1 MGNLEDNKITTRGGY
16 LLYLLKNLLHIKLMV
31 CCFAYLLIPH
41 TSLSKEPINLS
52 AFDSTAEA
60 VKELTKTDL
69 RQAHL
74 QLSFYN
80 DHLDSLTIEQN
91 LVYYKLLTEIQIEQN
106 KYSLAK
112 ITVQRGLTIA
122 RRLASPS
129 ILISELLYL
138 KGFAYESLDDFEE
151 ATNAYKKGLNIATSL
166 HHNIEIASGLIN
178 LGAVAYLTDDYERS
192 LVLLNDAYKIAGKT
206 DDEELKGTAN
216 SELGNVYSRLLQNE
230 QSMIYYQQSYLHF
243 KKAGMLL
250 SAQKSL
256 TNIALH
262 HLQNENYQD
271 AIRVFDTIITEF
283 DDDTPSDT
291 MFNVYSSMA
300 WAYLHAEDNDPESA
314 YQYITLAKRFLPFTE
329 KVTYRMRFYFDEAN
343 VLYQL
348 ERFDE
353 ALNTIDKA
361 EQLWANQFAT
371 SPIKKQTYLV
381 ILDLRAKVFFK
392 QKKFEQ
398 AYQIKLDEIPLTD
411 ELYKNEDNRSI
422 TQVRLSLEAKQ
433 EDKQNEILNNQR
445 ILYEANLHEATLESN
460 QQRIYLAIS
469 ALLALGFTGLLIRLL
484 HNQYQLQIAN
494 KYDPLTGVM
503 NRHFLIKRI
512 NEAVKLA
519 QIKGNE
525 LSVLMINIDSLKQA
539 NEALGYQMGDEVI
552 VKISAIIVRKLQ
564 VKNLLGRFDG
574 DTFMAIL
581 PSTLNAS
588 AIEIAEAIRSSVNTY
603 VLQTSDCKSTSVSI
617 GVASLEH
624 GNNVVDVIK
633 KAEELLLQAKIAGK
647 NKVFG

>member
-1 MGNLEDNKITTRGGY
+1 LSQESVNLT
-16 LLYLLKNLLHIKLMV
+16 
-31 CCFAYLLIPH
+31 
-41 TSLSKEPINLS
+41 
-52 AFDSTAEA
+52 AFDINAKA

-69 RQAHL
+69 RQAHHK
-74 QLSFYN
+74 LSFYN
-80 DHLDSLTIEQN
+80 DYLDSLTIEQN
-91 LVYYKLLTEIQIEQN
+91 LVYFKLLTEIQIEQN
-106 KYSLAK
+106 KYTLAK
-112 ITVQRGLTIA
+112 VTVQRGLKIA

-151 ATNAYKKGLNIATSL
+151 ATNAYKKGLNIATLL

-206 DDEELKGTAN
+206 EDEELKGTAN

-283 DDDTPSDT
+283 DDDTPNDT

-300 WAYLHAEDNDPESA
+300 WAYLNAEDNDPQSA
-314 YQYITLAKRFLPFTE
+314 YQYITLAKRFLPLTE
-329 KVTYRMRFYFDEAN
+329 KVSYRMRFYFDEAN

-361 EQLWANQFAT
+361 ERLWANQFAA

-392 QKKFEQ
+392 QEKFEQ
-398 AYQIKLDEIPLTD
+398 AYQIKLDEIELTD
-411 ELYKNEDNRSI
+411 ELYKNEDHRSI

-445 ILYEANLHEATLESN
+445 ILYEANLNEAALESD

-469 ALLALGFTGLLIRLL
+469 ALLALGFTGLLIRLF
-484 HNQYQLQIAN
+484 HNQYKLQVAN
-494 KYDPLTGVM
+494 KYDQLTGTM
-503 NRHFLIKRI
+503 NRHYLIKRA
-512 NEAVKLA
+512 NEAVKFA
-519 QIKGNE
+519 QIKDNE
-525 LSVLMINIDSLKQA
+525 LSILMINIDSLKQA
-539 NEALGYQMGDEVI
+539 NQALGYQVGDEI
-552 VKISAIIVRKLQ
+552 IAKISAIILQKLQ
-564 VKNLLGRFDG
+564 DKNFLGRFGD
-574 DTFMAIL
+574 DTFMVVL
-581 PSTLNAS
+581 PSTLNTN
-588 AIEIAEAIRSSVNTY
+588 AIEMAETIRLSVNNY
-603 VLQTSDCKSTSVSI
+603 LSQTRDWKSISVSI
-617 GVASLEH
+617 GVVSLEN
-624 GNNVVDVIK
+624 GNNVVDLIK

>member
-1 MGNLEDNKITTRGGY
+1 
-16 LLYLLKNLLHIKLMV
+16 MV
-31 CCFAYLLIPH
+31 SCFAYLLKPH
-41 TSLSKEPINLS
+41 TSLSQESVNLS
-52 AFDSTAEA
+52 EFDIIAEA
-60 VKELTKTDL
+60 VEELTKTDL
-69 RQAHL
+69 RQAHQ
-74 QLSFYN
+74 QLSSYN
-80 DHLDSLTIEQN
+80 DYLDSLTIEQN
-91 LVYYKLLTEIQIEQN
+91 LVYFKLLTEIQIEQN

-151 ATNAYKKGLNIATSL
+151 ATNAYKKGLNIATLL

-216 SELGNVYSRLLQNE
+216 TELGNVYSRLLQNE

-262 HLQNENYQD
+262 HLQNENYQS
-271 AIRVFDTIITEF
+271 AIRVFATIITEF
-283 DDDTPSDT
+283 DDNTPSDT

-300 WAYLHAEDNDPESA
+300 WAHLNAEDNDPQSA

-329 KVTYRMRFYFDEAN
+329 KVSYRMRFYFDEAN

-353 ALNTIDKA
+353 AMITINKA
-361 EQLWANQFAT
+361 EQLWANQFST

-398 AYQIKLDEIPLTD
+398 AYQVKLNEISLTD

-433 EDKQNEILNNQR
+433 ADKQNEILNNQR
-445 ILYEANLHEATLESN
+445 ILYEENLHEAALESE

-484 HNQYQLQIAN
+484 HNQYKLQIAN
-494 KYDPLTGVM
+494 KYDQLTGAM
-503 NRHFLIKRI
+503 NRHYLIKRV
-512 NEAVKLA
+512 NESVKLA
-519 QIKGNE
+519 QIKDNE
-525 LSVLMINIDSLKQA
+525 LSVLMINIDSLKQV
-539 NEALGYQMGDEVI
+539 NEALGYQSGDEI
-552 VKISAIIVRKLQ
+552 IAKISKIILKKLQ
-564 VKNLLGRFDG
+564 DKNFLGRFGG
-574 DTFMAIL
+574 DTLMVVL
-581 PSTLNAS
+581 PSTLNAN
-588 AIEIAEAIRSSVNTY
+588 AIEMAETIRLSVNNY
-603 VLQTSDCKSTSVSI
+603 VSQHSDWKSISVSI
-617 GVASLEH
+617 GVASL
-624 GNNVVDVIK
+624 GNVNSVVDLIK

>member
-1 MGNLEDNKITTRGGY
+1 
-16 LLYLLKNLLHIKLMV
+16 MV
-31 CCFAYLLIPH
+31 SCFAYLLKPH
-41 TSLSKEPINLS
+41 TSLSQESVNLS
-52 AFDSTAEA
+52 EFDIIAEA
-60 VKELTKTDL
+60 VEELTKTDL
-69 RQAHL
+69 RQAHQ
-74 QLSFYN
+74 QLSSYN
-80 DHLDSLTIEQN
+80 DYLDSLTIEQN
-91 LVYYKLLTEIQIEQN
+91 LVYFKLLTEIQIEQN

-151 ATNAYKKGLNIATSL
+151 ATNAYKKGLNIATLL

-216 SELGNVYSRLLQNE
+216 TELGNVYSRLLQNE

-243 KKAGMLL
+243 KKVGMLL

-262 HLQNENYQD
+262 HLQNENYQS
-271 AIRVFDTIITEF
+271 AIRVFATIITEF
-283 DDDTPSDT
+283 DDNTPSDT

-300 WAYLHAEDNDPESA
+300 WAHLNAEDNDPQSA

-329 KVTYRMRFYFDEAN
+329 KVSYRMRFYFDEAN

-353 ALNTIDKA
+353 AMNTVNKA
-361 EQLWANQFAT
+361 EQLWANQFST

-398 AYQIKLDEIPLTD
+398 AYQVKLNEISLTD

-433 EDKQNEILNNQR
+433 ADKQNEILNNQR
-445 ILYEANLHEATLESN
+445 ILYEENLHEAALESE

-484 HNQYQLQIAN
+484 HNQYKLQIAN
-494 KYDPLTGVM
+494 KYDQLTGAM
-503 NRHFLIKRI
+503 NRHYLIKRV
-512 NEAVKLA
+512 NESVKLA
-519 QIKGNE
+519 QIKDNE
-525 LSVLMINIDSLKQA
+525 LSVLMINIDSLKQV
-539 NEALGYQMGDEVI
+539 NEALGYQSGDEI
-552 VKISAIIVRKLQ
+552 IAKISKIILKKLQ
-564 VKNLLGRFDG
+564 DKNFLGRFGG
-574 DTFMAIL
+574 DTLMVVL
-581 PSTLNAS
+581 PSTLNAN
-588 AIEIAEAIRSSVNTY
+588 AIEMAETIRLSVNNY
-603 VLQTSDCKSTSVSI
+603 VSQHSDWKSISVSI
-617 GVASLEH
+617 GVASL
-624 GNNVVDVIK
+624 GNVNSVVDLIK